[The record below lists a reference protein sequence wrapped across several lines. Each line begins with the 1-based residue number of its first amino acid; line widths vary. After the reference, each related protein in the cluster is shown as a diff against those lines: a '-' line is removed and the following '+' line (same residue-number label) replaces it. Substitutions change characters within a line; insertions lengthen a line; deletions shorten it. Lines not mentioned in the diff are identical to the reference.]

1 MDDPKSQIAPLIHT
15 LCSGAPSAQ
24 QQALEAYF
32 TPDAS
37 FSHPLCSVP
46 SFSSVGLP
54 VVGEVNSRWVLGC
67 VYKWYKVLSPRVV
80 VGVDGVG
87 SSSNEYM
94 EEGKDRET
102 EEIELRD
109 AMWSN
114 ANLHQTL
121 EYNPET
127 QTLFLQLHQQFH
139 LFFVPFFYPTVYL
152 TTILYLAR
160 AKDSSEDKYLVKH
173 QEDLYQS
180 AELVKFFWPGGTQII
195 SFWRWIA
202 TLFCILGAMAFAP
215 VTWME
220 EWGWFGNGKD
230 VKRGEKEDGEER
242 ETGGCET
249 NRVNDSRREKR
260 RKTINGSGRKN

>member
-80 VGVDGVG
+80 VGVDGV
-87 SSSNEYM
+87 
-94 EEGKDRET
+94 
-102 EEIELRD
+102 
-109 AMWSN
+109 
-114 ANLHQTL
+114 

>member
-1 MDDPKSQIAPLIHT
+1 MDDPKSQITSLIHA

-24 QQALEAYF
+24 QQALEEYF

-46 SFSSVGLP
+46 SFSSVRLP

-80 VGVDGVG
+80 VGVDGV
-87 SSSNEYM
+87 
-94 EEGKDRET
+94 
-102 EEIELRD
+102 
-109 AMWSN
+109 
-114 ANLHQTL
+114 
-121 EYNPET
+121 EYNSEA

-152 TTILYLAR
+152 TTIIYLAPT
-160 AKDSSEDKYLVKH
+160 KESSESNSSAPQTKYLIKH

-195 SFWRWIA
+195 SFWRLIA
-202 TLFCILGAMAFAP
+202 TFLCILGAMIFAP
-215 VTWME
+215 MTWME

-230 VKRGEKEDGEER
+230 SKRGEKEDEEER
-242 ETGGCET
+242 ETGSRDT
-249 NRVNDSRREKR
+249 NGVNSSKREKR
-260 RKTINGSGRKN
+260 RKTMNGSGRKNR